1 MNGHIP
7 NGAIPNGVIPN
18 GVIPNGMIPNGTIPN
33 GNIPSGFMP
42 SKLNPNGIPLH
53 GMRHVDPLPEEVWD
67 VFTSQERALYSLIML
82 PDNHHWFCA
91 TLRRWVVRLW
101 TVPSF
106 DNPRPGNRHCFAEY
120 ASYVIELCCWSLYFL
135 PPCFIQTLCMCWHD
149 PHAVILMIICAYWN
163 RTSGRHA
170 RFSIFPLVQEESL
183 VCYKHLIRVLQLV
196 SLGNL
201 SRKESSVQTLSL
213 KFPNRPQVYDVILIE
228 VKRRVLLGRSLME
241 TYLGVGEHTLTF
253 WSIPGHWRTYLG
265 VGKRTWVF
273 AKAPGHRWTCL
284 GVGEY
289 TCVSLLFLHH
299 FTS

>member
-135 PPCFIQTLCMCWHD
+135 PPCFIQ
-149 PHAVILMIICAYWN
+149 PCACDDTIHMQSFWW
-163 RTSGRHA
+163 
-170 RFSIFPLVQEESL
+170 
-183 VCYKHLIRVLQLV
+183 
-196 SLGNL
+196 
-201 SRKESSVQTLSL
+201 SSV
-213 KFPNRPQVYDVILIE
+213 LIE
-228 VKRRVLLGRSLME
+228 IERQDATQDSASFLWCRKRALCA
-241 TYLGVGEHTLTF
+241 TN
-253 WSIPGHWRTYLG
+253 I
-265 VGKRTWVF
+265 
-273 AKAPGHRWTCL
+273 
-284 GVGEY
+284 
-289 TCVSLLFLHH
+289 
-299 FTS
+299 